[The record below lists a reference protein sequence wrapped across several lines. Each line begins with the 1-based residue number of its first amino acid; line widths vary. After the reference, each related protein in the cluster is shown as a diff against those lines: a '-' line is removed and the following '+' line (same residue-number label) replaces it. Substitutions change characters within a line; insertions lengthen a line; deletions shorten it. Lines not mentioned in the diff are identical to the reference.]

1 MNLPRTSRICLPVLC
16 GMMFS
21 CAPGPDKG
29 PVARLPVSAGGNPPV
44 AFIFV
49 NKTYRASSLH
59 PSIEKSSEAS
69 SLMFYLKTYGGFD
82 IREYTIRT
90 KAGFDQYL
98 NSDFQDAIA
107 GRSRILVY
115 YVGHGYGLEHDD
127 SYEDFL
133 IPTDANLGKPNKT
146 HISDVSFRKL
156 EKECVW
162 TRDFIYRVEKMMDGS
177 QFCSFHF
184 NACRGSAKPG
194 APIRQER
201 PKNRP
206 NYGRNISVVYSTLD
220 GRVSY
225 QGHGDRTLYTHA
237 FVSGMAATEDAVNT
251 GRLYPVSRNYYHY
264 RHFHDIV
271 SGLMALGGSRQALDI
286 MDGSGGNPM
295 EYSTGNL
302 SWDQYKDWREISRG
316 NLKDTAK
323 KLSDV
328 TNAMGYGFVR
338 KKPEDAFGNQGYV
351 IQDLAPAALD
361 LMLDHLHGNLVV
373 RKVPPET
380 FFGGEFAR
388 VAKKETGLWV
398 SDEKFLLIC
407 DLVVPGTRDHL
418 LRPLPEN
425 ATVSEG
431 STGDTVEATA
441 QTSGGLLAAAITT
454 PTGAQ

>member
-1 MNLPRTSRICLPVLC
+1 
-16 GMMFS
+16 
-21 CAPGPDKG
+21 
-29 PVARLPVSAGGNPPV
+29 
-44 AFIFV
+44 
-49 NKTYRASSLH
+49 
-59 PSIEKSSEAS
+59 
-69 SLMFYLKTYGGFD
+69 MFYLKTYGGFET
-82 IREYTIRT
+82 REYTIRN

-98 NSDFQDAIA
+98 NSDFRDAIA

-156 EKECVW
+156 KKECVW

-194 APIRQER
+194 APIQQER

-206 NYGRNISVVYSTLD
+206 NYGRNLSVVYSTLD
-220 GRVSY
+220 GRLSY

-237 FVSGMAATEDAVNT
+237 FVSGMAATADAVKT
-251 GRLYPVSRNYYHY
+251 GRLYPVSRHYYHY

-271 SGLMALGGSRQALDI
+271 SGLMTLGGSRQALDI

-302 SWDQYKDWREISRG
+302 TWNQYKDWREISGG
-316 NLKDTAK
+316 NLKDTTK
-323 KLSDV
+323 KLSEV
-328 TNAMGYGFVR
+328 TDAMGSGFSR
-338 KKPEDAFGNQGYV
+338 LKPEDAFGNRDTV

-361 LMLDHLHGNLVV
+361 LLLDHLHGNLVV
-373 RKVPPET
+373 RKSPPET
-380 FFGGEFAR
+380 LFAGDFVR
-388 VAKKETGLWV
+388 EAKKESGLWV

-407 DLVVPGTRDHL
+407 DLVIPGARAHILQPVPKTVAGPPEAKGDPAVIPPVSGEL
-418 LRPLPEN
+418 L
-425 ATVSEG
+425 
-431 STGDTVEATA
+431 TA
-441 QTSGGLLAAAITT
+441 ATT
-454 PTGAQ
+454 PTAGGS